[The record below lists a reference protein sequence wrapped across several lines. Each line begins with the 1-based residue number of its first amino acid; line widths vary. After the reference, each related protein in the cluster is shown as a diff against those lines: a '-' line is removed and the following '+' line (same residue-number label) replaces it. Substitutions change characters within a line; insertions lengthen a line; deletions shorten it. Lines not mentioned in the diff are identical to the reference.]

1 MADPR
6 DLDPPAATR
15 TVKLPITFPPLN
27 NLQAVRQRE
36 ELASLRRLALEMQ
49 ARHPDVTRAVEA
61 AVQGEQAVQEERNRR
76 SLELLSA
83 KDAALKAAA
92 VQVWC
97 RGEDHGGREVQP
109 V

>member
-1 MADPR
+1 MR
-6 DLDPPAATR
+6 SCPPSP
-15 TVKLPITFPPLN
+15 LPLHPLISSCASTIL
-27 NLQAVRQRE
+27 LQAVRQRE
-36 ELASLRRLALEMQ
+36 ELASLRRLTLEMQ
-49 ARHPDVTRAVEA
+49 ARHPDVARAVEA

-92 VQVWC
+92 VQVWG
-97 RGEDHGGREVQP
+97 RGAGHVGREVQP